1 MNISLR
7 DMVDLAFSHFA
18 LDLSLIQ
25 HPKKSRVGEIP
36 LGGFG
41 VSYFFVMG

>member
-7 DMVDLAFSHFA
+7 DMVDLAFSRFA

-25 HPKKSRVGEIP
+25 HPKESRIGEIP

-41 VSYFFVMG
+41 VLSFLVTG